1 MPNIKDNTPR
11 NNAFFDKWSIVHLFS
26 AAALTLI
33 FGASWAFVITVLW
46 EPLELF
52 YFIAYFSE
60 AGHTLWP
67 RNYTQFFKRHS
78 IRRNWSRYR
87 DYRTAIILNILCYN
101 SSVIESSRDGGMV
114 AILCTA

>member
-52 YFIAYFSE
+52 ILSPILAKLGILF
-60 AGHTLWP
+60 GHETI
-67 RNYTQFFKRHS
+67 RNSLSDIVF
-78 IRRNWSRYR
+78 
-87 DYRTAIILNILCYN
+87 DAIGVGIWIIVLQLF
-101 SSVIESSRDGGMV
+101 
-114 AILCTA
+114 

>member
-11 NNAFFDKWSIVHLFS
+11 NNSFFDKWSIVHLFS

-52 YFIAYFSE
+52 ILSPILAKLGILF
-60 AGHTLWP
+60 GHETI
-67 RNYTQFFKRHS
+67 RNSLSDVVF
-78 IRRNWSRYR
+78 
-87 DYRTAIILNILCYN
+87 DAIGVVC
-101 SSVIESSRDGGMV
+101 SVALIK
-114 AILCTA
+114 IF